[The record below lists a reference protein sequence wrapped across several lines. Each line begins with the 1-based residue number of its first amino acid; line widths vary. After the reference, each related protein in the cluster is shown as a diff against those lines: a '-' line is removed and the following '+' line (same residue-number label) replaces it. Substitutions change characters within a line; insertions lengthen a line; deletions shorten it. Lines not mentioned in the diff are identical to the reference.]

1 MSSWD
6 PNVTPQ
12 SNIVPIALV
21 ARQAIYDHALNV
33 YAYELLYRQEQSDCA
48 AVMDGDAATARVM
61 LNTFL
66 DIGLETMVGEYLA
79 FLNITR
85 GIILERSFRVLPK
98 NRVVLEVLETI
109 EPDECVVEALRD
121 ATKQGYIVALDD
133 FEFRDSL
140 RPFLDLA
147 SIVKIDIR
155 ALSPETLEEHVSL
168 LRGYSVK
175 LLAEKVET
183 HEEFDWCRGLGFEY
197 FQGYFFCK
205 PKIVEGKRLP
215 AQKITLLTLLAKLQ
229 DPSITISELEG
240 LIKHDL
246 SLSYKILRYV
256 NSAYWGLPKT
266 VTSIGQA
273 ACFVG
278 LDRLRA
284 WMSLI
289 ILSSVEDKPF
299 ELLVLAAVRAQMCQ
313 LLGMQLRP
321 DRAEQFFTV
330 GLFSVLD
337 SLFDRDM
344 KEIVETLP
352 LASEIVGALVAYEGL
367 LGRTLQCV
375 VAYERGEWEAARCE
389 NLASDIVRD
398 AYLSAIEWAFKM
410 LAPMR

>member
-1 MSSWD
+1 MSSMNTTSPSD
-6 PNVTPQ
+6 IIST
-12 SNIVPIALV
+12 ALV
-21 ARQAIYDHALNV
+21 ARQAIYDRALNV
-33 YAYELLYRQEQSDCA
+33 FAYELLYRQERPDRA
-48 AVMDGDAATARVM
+48 AVVDGDAATAQVM

-66 DIGLETMVGEYLA
+66 DIGLETIVGDRLA
-79 FLNITR
+79 FLNVTR
-85 GIILERSFRVLPK
+85 GIILERSFRVFPK
-98 NRVVLEVLETI
+98 NRVVLEVLETV
-109 EPDECVVEALRD
+109 EPDQCIVEALREV
-121 ATKQGYIVALDD
+121 TNQGYILALDD
-133 FEFRDSL
+133 FAFHDSL
-140 RPFLDLA
+140 RPFLELA
-147 SIVKIDIR
+147 SIVKVDIR
-155 ALSPETLEEHVSL
+155 ALSPEALEDHVAL
-168 LRGYSVK
+168 LRDYSVK

-183 HEEFDWCRGLGFEY
+183 HEEFEWCRERGFEY

-215 AQKITLLTLLAKLQ
+215 AQKMTLLMLLAKLQ
-229 DPSITISELEG
+229 DPDITILELEG

-299 ELLVLAAVRAQMCQ
+299 ELLVLAAVRARMCQ
-313 LLGMQLRP
+313 LLGMRLCP
-321 DRAEQFFTV
+321 DQAEQFFTV

-344 KEIVETLP
+344 KEIVEALP
-352 LASEIVGALVAYEGL
+352 LAPEIVEALVAYKGR
-367 LGRTLQCV
+367 LGRTLQSV
-375 VAYERGEWEAARCE
+375 VAYERGEWEAVCCE
-389 NLASDIVRD
+389 NLALTVLRD
-398 AYLSAIEWAFKM
+398 AYLSAIEWAFT
-410 LAPMR
+410 LLTPMQ